1 MVRRPVK
8 RSSPSDDEDGNVI
21 DMAGANWRF
30 KWLER
35 DMKALNERT
44 DHVID
49 RLDKIDK
56 RILIMGSVII
66 GVVIGGK
73 LLSDPMLELLKKLVG
88 L

>member
-1 MVRRPVK
+1 MRRPAPK
-8 RSSPSDDEDGNVI
+8 YTPDEEHNYEVSNQS
-21 DMAGANWRF
+21 ATNWRF

-49 RLDKIDK
+49 RLDKIDR
-56 RILIMGSVII
+56 RILIMGSIII
-66 GVVIGGK
+66 GLGIGSK
-73 LLSDPMLELLKKLVG
+73 LIDGSVLEILKKLVG